1 MVFVVI
7 SVSYGFAKAKN
18 MEKDWNPELYLRFEA
33 ERTRPAIELLS
44 RIDISN
50 PSVVTDLGC
59 GPGNSAALLARRWPD
74 ASVVGVDSS
83 LAMLEKARNLLPSC
97 RFDAADI
104 ASWTADKPCDVI
116 FANASLQWVPHHEK
130 LIPRLVSQLA
140 GNGVLAVQMPD
151 NLDEPSHVLMREV
164 AAGSW
169 KEKIGD
175 TSTVRTRLLSAD
187 RYYDLLVASGC
198 RRVDMWK
205 TVYFHVMPA
214 TESIVEW
221 LKSTGLRPFLEPLN
235 EQEKRDFLWQYL
247 KKLRKAYPERR
258 DGNVLLP
265 FPRFFFVATR

>member
-1 MVFVVI
+1 
-7 SVSYGFAKAKN
+7 

-50 PSVVTDLGC
+50 PSVVNDLGC
-59 GPGNSAALLARRWPD
+59 GPGNSTALLARRWPD
-74 ASVVGVDSS
+74 AGVVGVDSS
-83 LAMLEKARNLLPSC
+83 LSMLEKARNLLPSC
-97 RFDAADI
+97 RFAAADI
-104 ASWTADKPCDVI
+104 ASWTADKPCNVI
-116 FANASLQWVPHHEK
+116 FANASLQWVSHHEE

-151 NLDEPSHVLMREV
+151 NLDERSHVLMREV
-164 AAGSW
+164 AAAGSW
-169 KEKIGD
+169 KTKIGD

-205 TVYFHVMPA
+205 TVYFHVIPA
-214 TESIVEW
+214 AESIVEW

-235 EQEKRDFLWQYL
+235 EPEKQDFLWQYL
-247 KKLRKAYPERR
+247 EKLRKAYPERQ